1 MRDYTIT
8 IEISSAES
16 EFNLDKDA
24 EAAAQFLED
33 RGIAVNNWD
42 LTPVDDEDENEETP
56 EEDADE

>member
-8 IEISSAES
+8 IEISSDES

-42 LTPVDDEDENEETP
+42 LTPVDDEDEDEEP
-56 EEDADE
+56 EDDDE